1 MKSFK
6 LIFLFLWVAL
16 LQVGAQTDLQQP
28 IPIDPAVRIGKLDN
42 GLTYYIR
49 HNSLPTNR
57 VEMRLVVN
65 AGSILEDD
73 DQQGLAH
80 FVEHMSFN
88 GTKNFSK
95 SALVDFLERAGVR
108 FGADL
113 NAYTSFDETV
123 YMLQMPTDRP
133 GLVDSGFMVLEDWS
147 HAVAMEGEEID
158 KERGVIREEWRL
170 GLGADDR
177 MRKTTFPIMLNG
189 SRYAERL
196 PIGMIGVIDT
206 ASYETLRRFYHEW
219 YRPNLQ
225 AIVVTGDLDVDAV
238 ENTIKERFG
247 DIENPKNARD
257 RMTYT
262 ISDNKEPLVAI
273 TTDAE
278 ATNTSLTLYYKHPRK
293 ELITYN
299 DFKHRLMQFL
309 YSSMIIER
317 LQELNQ
323 KPESP
328 FIYAY
333 TYYGGFIGRAVDAY
347 TSSAVV
353 KQNQIEKAV
362 ETLVVE
368 NQRVKQHGFTSTE
381 LERQKIQFM
390 ANLERRQKE
399 KDKTP
404 SSSFVREY
412 TSHFLSNSPIPGI
425 DNEVE
430 MTKMLMPLI
439 TLEDM
444 NNLATQW
451 ITDENRVIVV
461 TAPDKEEVIVP
472 DKATILSVI
481 ENAQKI
487 AVEPYIDATNE
498 EPLLSKTLEPVKIIE
513 KTQDDNLG
521 IHTFSLENGIK
532 VIIKP
537 TDFKNDEILLTSWQL
552 GGTSLFEDTDAY
564 AATNISR
571 IADASGLGAFSAIE
585 LGKKLAGQNVNVN
598 ATIEELRHG
607 LRGNASPK
615 DFETL
620 LQLVYLHYTPA
631 RVDENAFEAY
641 KSQLLNRFKF
651 MRSNPQMIFTD
662 TLVKI
667 ISSNS
672 PRSVMLPS
680 EENFA
685 SLEAEKIASM
695 YDQLYGNAAGSTFI
709 FTGNLDPEASEALI
723 AKYLGNLPVS
733 KSRQWVDRKI
743 KFPEGITDAKVYAGT
758 EYKSLV
764 GVFFKDNFVY
774 DSENILKFDLLAKA
788 YNIKLRENMREEIG
802 GVYGVGARL
811 SFSQFPQPEYTL
823 TINWGTNPELVDT
836 LTTVVF
842 AQMEL
847 LMADGP
853 SDEDLAKVK
862 ETAIRQRESDDRL
875 NYFWNSYMDNASFNQ
890 TKMVDY
896 ATYRQQ
902 IESVTIEDLKLIAQK
917 YFNPNHFV
925 KVTLYPEQKE

>member
-1 MKSFK
+1 
-6 LIFLFLWVAL
+6 
-16 LQVGAQTDLQQP
+16 
-28 IPIDPAVRIGKLDN
+28 
-42 GLTYYIR
+42 
-49 HNSLPTNR
+49 
-57 VEMRLVVN
+57 
-65 AGSILEDD
+65 
-73 DQQGLAH
+73 
-80 FVEHMSFN
+80 
-88 GTKNFSK
+88 
-95 SALVDFLERAGVR
+95 
-108 FGADL
+108 
-113 NAYTSFDETV
+113 
-123 YMLQMPTDRP
+123 
-133 GLVDSGFMVLEDWS
+133 
-147 HAVAMEGEEID
+147 
-158 KERGVIREEWRL
+158 
-170 GLGADDR
+170 
-177 MRKTTFPIMLNG
+177 
-189 SRYAERL
+189 
-196 PIGMIGVIDT
+196 
-206 ASYETLRRFYHEW
+206 
-219 YRPNLQ
+219 
-225 AIVVTGDLDVDAV
+225 
-238 ENTIKERFG
+238 
-247 DIENPKNARD
+247 
-257 RMTYT
+257 
-262 ISDNKEPLVAI
+262 
-273 TTDAE
+273 
-278 ATNTSLTLYYKHPRK
+278 
-293 ELITYN
+293 
-299 DFKHRLMQFL
+299 
-309 YSSMIIER
+309 
-317 LQELNQ
+317 
-323 KPESP
+323 
-328 FIYAY
+328 
-333 TYYGGFIGRAVDAY
+333 
-347 TSSAVV
+347 
-353 KQNQIEKAV
+353 
-362 ETLVVE
+362 
-368 NQRVKQHGFTSTE
+368 
-381 LERQKIQFM
+381 M

-472 DKATILSVI
+472 DEATILSVI

-513 KTQDDNLG
+513 KSQDDNLG
-521 IHTFSLENGIK
+521 IHSYTLENGIK

-552 GGTSLFEDTDAY
+552 GGTSLFEDNDAF

-764 GVFFKDNFVY
+764 AVLFKDNFVY

-842 AQMEL
+842 AQMEQ

-853 SDEDLAKVK
+853 TAEDLAKVK
-862 ETAIRQRESDDRL
+862 ETAIRQREGDVKQNS
-875 NYFWNSYMDNASFNQ
+875 FWSSYMDNASFNQ

-902 IESVTIEDLKLIAQK
+902 VESVTIEDLKWMAQK

-925 KVTLYPEQKE
+925 KVALYPEQKE